1 MEYLEVQDWYGCIG
15 GWSRVGKV
23 GISRDG
29 RGRKEP
35 VMERIYALLWCEVS
49 ASGQ

>member
-1 MEYLEVQDWYGCIG
+1 MEDLEAQDCYGCIG

-29 RGRKEP
+29 RGRKEQ
-35 VMERIYALLWCEVS
+35 VMEWIYALLWWEVS
-49 ASGQ
+49 VSRQ